1 MDDVDHEYWMSQAL
15 KQAERARVMGEVPVG
30 AVMVKNGVLIGEGYN
45 RPITTHDPTAHAEIS
60 ALRDAAA
67 RCNNYRLPGTFLYV
81 TLEPCTMCL
90 GALIHARV
98 DTLVF
103 GAFEPKA
110 GVICSAD
117 KITEK
122 AYFNHRIKVVK
133 GVLESRCSEMLSDF
147 FKTRRAQNRQ
157 PPAERHS

>member
-1 MDDVDHEYWMSQAL
+1 MSLAL
-15 KQAERARVMGEVPVG
+15 EQAEKAKARDEVPVG
-30 AVMVKNGVLIGEGYN
+30 AVIVKDSAVIGEGYN
-45 RPITTHDPTAHAEIS
+45 RPITTHDPSAHAEIG

-67 RCNNYRLPGTFLYV
+67 RLNNYRLPGTILYV

-90 GALIHARV
+90 GALIHARI

-117 KITEK
+117 KITDK
-122 AYFNHRIKVVK
+122 AYFNHRIKVVQ

-147 FKTRRAQNRQ
+147 FRVRRAQNRQ